1 MRRTIR
7 SSGWG
12 PRKVL
17 GVPDFA
23 HPAWTMTLLTVG
35 MEMMGN
41 LWPRDG
47 VAVIIRRAA

>member
-23 HPAWTMTLLTVG
+23 HANWTLILLDEG
-35 MEMMGN
+35 MRMMGE

-47 VAVIIRRAA
+47 AAVIIRRAA